1 MAKHQILITAALL
14 RKPNDSNILNDVLQE
29 LKLNFEILKELAIK
43 YGKYDIQ
50 NEISKI

>member
-1 MAKHQILITAALL
+1 MAKHQTLITGTLL
-14 RKPNDSNILNDVLQE
+14 RKPNNSHVLNDALQE

-43 YGKYDIQ
+43 YEKYDIQ